1 MERMDLK
8 EEVCDFLRMLEFE
21 RGGYQALI
29 KEFAEESEEEELNL
43 DEKNFAILVKR
54 GSYCGAYIKKKAKYT
69 VYFSGQGS
77 AKKFPTQKSAEKWAE
92 EKRGYLSTEKGYQFE
107 VVKVDMG
114 EV

>member
-43 DEKNFAILVKR
+43 DEKNFAILLEKYKAANAKCRIAVEEIV
-54 GSYCGAYIKKKAKYT
+54 GFPIKY
-69 VYFSGQGS
+69 YELDFYNR
-77 AKKFPTQKSAEKWAE
+77 ELRYE
-92 EKRGYLSTEKGYQFE
+92 
-107 VVKVDMG
+107 
-114 EV
+114 